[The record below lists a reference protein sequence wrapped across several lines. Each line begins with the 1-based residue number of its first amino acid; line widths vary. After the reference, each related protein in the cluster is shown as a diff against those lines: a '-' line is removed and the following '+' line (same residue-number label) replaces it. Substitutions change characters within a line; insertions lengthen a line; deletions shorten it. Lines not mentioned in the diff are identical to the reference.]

1 LNDELV
7 IESDDVTATGGQV
20 GVAKFR
26 DTRAEFKGFRV
37 ATKIGPQALPAEM
50 QARVLKQLEGLVPNQ
65 PLPAKLLPD
74 LQKEGTR
81 GIDILRERARLL
93 EQQATQLRDLASQVQ
108 QQRILAALSK
118 ELEQPEAKIDLIRGA
133 LLIAQLDNDEIDIEG
148 YQRDI
153 AQLGRKFKVSLPANA
168 DQSTKL
174 QSLNRF
180 FFSERGFHGSRSDY
194 YNRANS
200 YLNEVMDDREGLPL
214 TLSMLYLAIGRSG
227 GLELDGI
234 GLPGHFVVRQKGGDF
249 IDVFEQGETFTEEVA
264 RDRLQERLGEVREEF
279 LQPITKKAMLTRL
292 LKNLFGIA
300 QEQKDFDAG
309 LRYLDAMVT
318 IDPEAAPDRFMRA
331 AFRFQKGR
339 KADALADV
347 DYLIAHPSEEV
358 DARRLQQL
366 RRALMQESPME

>member
-1 LNDELV
+1 
-7 IESDDVTATGGQV
+7 
-20 GVAKFR
+20 
-26 DTRAEFKGFRV
+26 
-37 ATKIGPQALPAEM
+37 
-50 QARVLKQLEGLVPNQ
+50 LVPNQ

-81 GIDILRERARLL
+81 SVDILRERARLL

-108 QQRILAALSK
+108 QQRILAELSK

-249 IDVFEQGETFTEEVA
+249 IDVFEQGETFTEDVA